1 MKVLVS
7 GSSGTVGTHLCAHLR
22 SRSFEVWRLVRS
34 RTEGENRIFWDPDGR
49 GVDDPDTLEGFDA
62 VVCLSGENIVGRW
75 TERKKK
81 LITDSRI
88 NTARRLVDAFS
99 GLQKPPAVFVCAS
112 AVGYY
117 GDRGGEELTEDS
129 AAGSGFFPDLCARWE
144 GEANRASDFGTRVVN
159 LRIGI
164 VLSPEGGMLGSLLPL
179 FRMGLGGVVGDG
191 GQYLSWISIEDLS
204 RMVVHL
210 LERGET
216 SGPVNAV
223 AADPVTNREFTTAL
237 ASALGMPAFF
247 PVPAFAVRVLFGEM
261 GRSTVLASARVF
273 PKKLLSG
280 GYEFFHA
287 ELSGAL
293 SDVISG

>member
-34 RTEGENRIFWDPDGR
+34 RTEGENRIFWDPEGR

-88 NTARRLVDAFS
+88 NTARRLVDVFS
-99 GLQKPPAVFVCAS
+99 GLRKPPAVFVCAS

-191 GQYLSWISIEDLS
+191 GQYLSWVSIEDLS
-204 RMVVHL
+204 RMIVHL

-237 ASALGMPAFF
+237 ASVLGRPAFF
-247 PVPAFAVRVLFGEM
+247 PVPAFAVRILFGEM

-273 PKKLLSG
+273 PEKLLSG

>member
-75 TERKKK
+75 TEKKKK

-191 GQYLSWISIEDLS
+191 GQYLSWVSIEDLS

-223 AADPVTNREFTTAL
+223 AADPVTNREFTAAL
-237 ASALGMPAFF
+237 ASALGRPAFF

>member
-191 GQYLSWISIEDLS
+191 GQYLSWVSIEDLS

-223 AADPVTNREFTTAL
+223 AAGPVTNREFTAAL
-237 ASALGMPAFF
+237 ASALGRPAFF

>member
-34 RTEGENRIFWDPDGR
+34 RTEGENRIFWDPAGR
-49 GVDDPDTLEGFDA
+49 GVDDPDMLEGFDA
-62 VVCLSGENIVGRW
+62 AVCLSGENIAGRW

-88 NTARRLVDAFS
+88 NTARRLVDVFS
-99 GLQKPPAVFVCAS
+99 GLEKPPAVFICAS

-144 GEANRASDFGTRVVN
+144 GEANRASDFGARVVN

-223 AADPVTNREFTTAL
+223 AANPVTNREFTAAL
-237 ASALGMPAFF
+237 ASALGRPAFF

-287 ELSGAL
+287 ELSEAL

>member
-75 TERKKK
+75 TEKKKK

-191 GQYLSWISIEDLS
+191 GQYLSWVSIEDLS
-204 RMVVHL
+204 RMIVHL

-237 ASALGMPAFF
+237 ASVLGRPAFF
-247 PVPAFAVRVLFGEM
+247 PVPAFAVRILFGEM

-273 PKKLLSG
+273 PEKLLSG

>member
-34 RTEGENRIFWDPDGR
+34 RTEGENRIFWDPEGR

-88 NTARRLVDAFS
+88 NTARRLVDIFS
-99 GLQKPPAVFVCAS
+99 GLRKPPAVFVCAS

-191 GQYLSWISIEDLS
+191 GQYLSWVSIEDLS

-223 AADPVTNREFTTAL
+223 AAGPVTNREFTAAL
-237 ASALGMPAFF
+237 ASALGRPAFF

>member
-34 RTEGENRIFWDPDGR
+34 RTEGENRIFWDPEGR

-88 NTARRLVDAFS
+88 NTARRLVDVFS
-99 GLQKPPAVFVCAS
+99 GLRKPPAVFVCAS

-129 AAGSGFFPDLCARWE
+129 VAGSGFFPDLCARWE

-191 GQYLSWISIEDLS
+191 GQYLSWVSIEDLS

-223 AADPVTNREFTTAL
+223 AAGPVTNREFTAAL
-237 ASALGMPAFF
+237 ASALGRPAFF

>member
-34 RTEGENRIFWDPDGR
+34 RTEGENRIFWDPEGR

-75 TERKKK
+75 TEKKKK

-99 GLQKPPAVFVCAS
+99 GLRKPPAVFVCAS

-129 AAGSGFFPDLCARWE
+129 VAGSGFFPDLCARWE

-191 GQYLSWISIEDLS
+191 GQYLSWVSIEDLS
-204 RMVVHL
+204 RMIVHL

-223 AADPVTNREFTTAL
+223 TADPVTNREFTAAL
-237 ASALGMPAFF
+237 ASALGKPAFF

>member
-75 TERKKK
+75 TEKKKK

-144 GEANRASDFGTRVVN
+144 REANRASDFGTRVVN

-223 AADPVTNREFTTAL
+223 AADPVTNREFTAAL
-237 ASALGMPAFF
+237 ASVLGRPAFF
-247 PVPAFAVRVLFGEM
+247 PVPAFAVRILFGEM

>member
-34 RTEGENRIFWDPDGR
+34 RTEGENRIFWDPEGR

-75 TERKKK
+75 TEKKKK

-191 GQYLSWISIEDLS
+191 GQYLSWVSIEDLS

-237 ASALGMPAFF
+237 ASVLGRPAFF
-247 PVPAFAVRVLFGEM
+247 PVPAFAVRILFGEM

>member
-88 NTARRLVDAFS
+88 NTARRLVDIFS
-99 GLQKPPAVFVCAS
+99 GLRKPPAVFVCAS

-129 AAGSGFFPDLCARWE
+129 AAGAGFFPDLCARWE

-179 FRMGLGGVVGDG
+179 FRMGLGGVVGGG
-191 GQYLSWISIEDLS
+191 GQYLSWVSIEDLS

-223 AADPVTNREFTTAL
+223 AAGPVTNREFTAAL
-237 ASALGMPAFF
+237 ASALGRPAFF

>member
-34 RTEGENRIFWDPDGR
+34 RTEGENRIFWDPEGR
-49 GVDDPDTLEGFDA
+49 GVDDPDMLEGFA
-62 VVCLSGENIVGRW
+62 AAVCLSGENIAGRW

-88 NTARRLVDAFS
+88 NTARSLVDVFS
-99 GLQKPPAVFVCAS
+99 GLRKPPAVFVCAS

-117 GDRGGEELTEDS
+117 GDRGEEELTEDS

-204 RMVVHL
+204 RIVVHL

-223 AADPVTNREFTTAL
+223 AAGPVTNREFTAAL
-237 ASALGMPAFF
+237 ASVLGRPAFF

-287 ELSGAL
+287 ELSGVL

>member
-88 NTARRLVDAFS
+88 NTARRLVDIFS
-99 GLQKPPAVFVCAS
+99 GLRKPPAVFVCAS

-191 GQYLSWISIEDLS
+191 GQYLSWVSIEDLS
-204 RMVVHL
+204 RMIVHL

-223 AADPVTNREFTTAL
+223 AAGPVTNREFTAAL
-237 ASALGMPAFF
+237 ASALGRPAFF

-261 GRSTVLASARVF
+261 GRSTVLASARVS

>member
-34 RTEGENRIFWDPDGR
+34 RTEGENRIFWDPEGR

-88 NTARRLVDAFS
+88 NTARRLVDVFS
-99 GLQKPPAVFVCAS
+99 GLRKPPAVFVCAS

-129 AAGSGFFPDLCARWE
+129 VAGSGFFPDLCARWE

-191 GQYLSWISIEDLS
+191 GQYLSWVSIEDLS
-204 RMVVHL
+204 RMIVHL

-223 AADPVTNREFTTAL
+223 TADPVTNREFTAAL
-237 ASALGMPAFF
+237 ASALGKPAFF

>member
-34 RTEGENRIFWDPDGR
+34 RTEGENRIFWDPEGR

-75 TERKKK
+75 TEKKKK

-164 VLSPEGGMLGSLLPL
+164 VLSPDGGMLGSLLPL
-179 FRMGLGGVVGDG
+179 FRMGLGGVMGDG
-191 GQYLSWISIEDLS
+191 GQYLSWVSIEDLS

-223 AADPVTNREFTTAL
+223 AADPVTNREFTAAL
-237 ASALGMPAFF
+237 ASALGRPAFF

>member
-34 RTEGENRIFWDPDGR
+34 RTEGENRIFWDPEGR

-99 GLQKPPAVFVCAS
+99 GLRKPPAVFVCAS

-191 GQYLSWISIEDLS
+191 GQYLSWVSIEDLS

-223 AADPVTNREFTTAL
+223 AAGPVTNREFTAAL
-237 ASALGMPAFF
+237 ASALGRPAFF